1 MADLFNDEVIEFY
14 RKSFTDIVSMST
26 EDITH
31 QYLSEFHKERSAN
44 ADAILQKYTMLSK
57 EYQNQSKDFKVKHDE
72 ITKQEQEKR
81 VDIIKKFEDH
91 YENIKQQMEEE
102 QQQLVDDEGNYII
115 EKETE
120 KLQENYDD
128 LIKQIKE
135 KEELMEKSLAEKE
148 TGKVSLKEQMENTL
162 SSQQE
167 QLIKEI
173 QDYKD
178 ATDKKQKEE

>member
-1 MADLFNDEVIEFY
+1 
-14 RKSFTDIVSMST
+14 
-26 EDITH
+26 
-31 QYLSEFHKERSAN
+31 
-44 ADAILQKYTMLSK
+44 
-57 EYQNQSKDFKVKHDE
+57 
-72 ITKQEQEKR
+72 
-81 VDIIKKFEDH
+81 
-91 YENIKQQMEEE
+91 MEEE
-102 QQQLVDDEGNYII
+102 QQQLVDEEGNYII

-148 TGKVSLKEQMENTL
+148 TGKVSLKEQMENML